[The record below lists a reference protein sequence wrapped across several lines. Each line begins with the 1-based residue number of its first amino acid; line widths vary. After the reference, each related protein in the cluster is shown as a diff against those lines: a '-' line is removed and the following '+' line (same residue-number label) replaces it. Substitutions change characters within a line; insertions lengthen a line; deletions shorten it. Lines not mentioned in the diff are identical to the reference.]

1 MNQQQ
6 EHYRQRT
13 VALLTNYQLLEL
25 TLKMYIGTS
34 YDYIQ
39 MLVSDHIHF
48 DFSIKDVES
57 YPLERLL
64 NVFGKM
70 NDNTDLKKRL
80 NKLRNERNYIAHE
93 ALIVTI
99 GNNHNM
105 DTLHKKA
112 EDFFYLEDEL
122 MECLKLLTDEFA
134 KLKMKGEFSRLNT

>member
-39 MLVSDHIHF
+39 MLVADHIHF

-70 NDNTDLKKRL
+70 NDNTDL
-80 NKLRNERNYIAHE
+80 
-93 ALIVTI
+93 
-99 GNNHNM
+99 
-105 DTLHKKA
+105 
-112 EDFFYLEDEL
+112 
-122 MECLKLLTDEFA
+122 
-134 KLKMKGEFSRLNT
+134 